1 MIHPKLGSNKIW
13 HARKY
18 SAYVVVE
25 KGLSPSMAAWP
36 GSVIEDDLVRK
47 SFGRQ
52 RMQAAVPARHGMAGR
67 QAATPTWR
75 RLYRLVPRGL
85 RSHPS
90 SRSSHIVTGREVGV
104 AAGCPPRVA
113 TLSVQGPIIIPFFYT
128 KFVLFVLL
136 FVFPNY
142 IKQIEVNLGW
152 MLSSYPLYIY
162 CLVW

>member
-52 RMQAAVPARHGMAGR
+52 RMQAAVPARHGMAAGR
-67 QAATPTWR
+67 QPRQLGDASIASCLAAFAPI
-75 RLYRLVPRGL
+75 
-85 RSHPS
+85 HP
-90 SRSSHIVTGREVGV
+90 
-104 AAGCPPRVA
+104 AGQV
-113 TLSVQGPIIIPFFYT
+113 TLSQV
-128 KFVLFVLL
+128 
-136 FVFPNY
+136 
-142 IKQIEVNLGW
+142 ER
-152 MLSSYPLYIY
+152 
-162 CLVW
+162 